1 MSRQHSRSP
10 ASMPVIRQLVQTI
23 GQAQDRVTL
32 YQAVVDQTLAGV
44 GAALVTLS
52 FAHPERNELI
62 VEYAAGLD
70 SPLARAIQDLLAQ
83 PVVGWSWALPEGTLG
98 RAYRERVTVEHDSL
112 CDVLQGRVPVA
123 ACRAA
128 GEAVAFRRYV
138 GLPLLVAE
146 HDESVGQLAFFFAG
160 PDDLGPQTPD
170 LEILG
175 EIAATAMR
183 TMQTVDTLR
192 QRTQEW
198 HSIFQTSPSATLT
211 VDNRQI
217 IASWNRAAEQMT
229 GYTAQE
235 MIGQSCFKLQGMPC
249 LEKCGLYAPDVPK
262 PIIRKECTV
271 VAKDGRTIIIS
282 KNVAELRDEAGRVIG
297 GVESFDDVTQY
308 RQATRELEDLKEFHE
323 DIVQNMAEG
332 IVMTDPAGR
341 ITFVNPAAANL
352 LGYAAD
358 ELTGQHWT
366 RVVPPDQQPIVQA
379 ADERRAQGHAD
390 RYELELVCQDGT
402 RATVLVAG
410 SPRLEAG
417 QFVGTLSVFTDIGER
432 KQLEAILLQAKED
445 WERTFDAVPD
455 MVFLLDAE
463 SRITGLNR
471 AAAKGLGVS
480 FRDAIGRHCYELL
493 HGTQAPIPG
502 CPYQRTL
509 ATAHEAQQD
518 VEEPLLG
525 KVLDVTTTPIIE
537 PDGRVTGCVHVARD
551 ITERKHME
559 QALEQ
564 RARRLTAINA
574 VAAALSQT
582 LDLDTLLPLALEQVL
597 EAMLTDQG
605 GLYLLDETRQSL
617 DLVAQQGMPENQLP
631 HYQQLPV
638 QSSLPGQAVQT
649 RQPVL
654 VQDMQ
659 PAHAAPEAPPVA
671 FLAVPLIASDQVHG
685 VLNVVRVSGQPFST
699 EDVDLLATVAQ
710 QVASAIEN
718 ARLYKAVREREELL
732 RMMTEQSS
740 ELLYLQ
746 DLEGTPL
753 YVSPSVERL
762 LGYTPAEYIE
772 ARVAG
777 QILVRDHPYTAAVV
791 QLWRDIRA
799 GQVDDIPVYK
809 AAVRH
814 RSGDLRIHEVH
825 ESF

>member
-1 MSRQHSRSP
+1 MSRQHSRPP
-10 ASMPVIRQLVQTI
+10 ASLPVIRQLVQTI
-23 GQAQDRVTL
+23 GQTQDRATL
-32 YQAVVDQTLAGV
+32 YQAVVDQARAGV

-52 FAHPERNELI
+52 FVHPERNELT
-62 VEYAAGLD
+62 VEYAAGQD
-70 SPLARAIQDLLAQ
+70 SPLARAIQELLTQ
-83 PVVGWSWALPEGTLG
+83 PVVGWSGSLPEGARG

-128 GEAVAFRRYV
+128 GDAVAFRRYV

-146 HDESVGQLAFFFAG
+146 QNEPVGQLGFFFAG
-160 PDDLGPQTPD
+160 PADLGPQTTE

-175 EIAATAMR
+175 EIAATAVR
-183 TMQTVDTLR
+183 TMQTVDTLH
-192 QRTQEW
+192 QRTQER

-211 VDNRQI
+211 VDSRQI
-217 IASWNRAAEQMT
+217 VTRYQQAS
-229 GYTAQE
+229 
-235 MIGQSCFKLQGMPC
+235 
-249 LEKCGLYAPDVPK
+249 
-262 PIIRKECTV
+262 
-271 VAKDGRTIIIS
+271 
-282 KNVAELRDEAGRVIG
+282 
-297 GVESFDDVTQY
+297 
-308 RQATRELEDLKEFHE
+308 RELEDLKEFHE
-323 DIVQNMAEG
+323 SIVQNMAEG

-341 ITFVNPAAANL
+341 ITFVNPAAAAL
-352 LGYAAD
+352 LGYAVD

-390 RYELELVCQDGT
+390 RYELELVCQDGA
-402 RATVLVAG
+402 RVTVLVAG
-410 SPRLEAG
+410 SPRLEASR
-417 QFVGTLSVFTDIGER
+417 FVGTLSVFTDIGER

-471 AAAKGLGVS
+471 AASKGLGVS

-753 YVSPSVERL
+753 YVS
-762 LGYTPAEYIE
+762 
-772 ARVAG
+772 
-777 QILVRDHPYTAAVV
+777 
-791 QLWRDIRA
+791 
-799 GQVDDIPVYK
+799 
-809 AAVRH
+809 
-814 RSGDLRIHEVH
+814 
-825 ESF
+825 